1 MRTLIIWLYPF
12 LLNISLLSGVLFFS
26 HLHYSLAARYSTIIF
41 FISSAAFSVFILMW
55 FITMWVITKQKRLRF
70 RLYSSKFLLLYCSMA
85 LFSLFTPYTRVN
97 SLSDSLAQTFYLI
110 LVFIFIRLMFELK
123 WDSSLDAI
131 KEFFSGLFWGNFFF
145 SIIALIVV
153 GREAQMGAL
162 GNERYLHPGVI
173 GLHSGIAALLAY
185 SRFRSLKKR
194 RLFYLVG
201 FIILSILTLMTLN
214 KTSIVGLVVTVIFI
228 SIIIAHRTFKLK
240 ELILA
245 LLAIAIV
252 ALPLLDRLEEMYTK
266 YISNTSER
274 GAYTLSGRL
283 ILWQVALSFIRE
295 NLWLGYGYGAASDW
309 LIEYIPWKVS
319 WALHA
324 HNDLLNSLLEVGIMG
339 TVFLFIV
346 IIRTGILLVRLA
358 FSRYFDS
365 DLSAI
370 ILQILSVYLFSLL
383 YSLTIAFFAYF
394 GIGFILLCF
403 LSLSTDLLW
412 IKLGKKYRVIRSFQ

>member
-1 MRTLIIWLYPF
+1 M
-12 LLNISLLSGVLFFS
+12 
-26 HLHYSLAARYSTIIF
+26 
-41 FISSAAFSVFILMW
+41 AF
-55 FITMWVITKQKRLRF
+55 
-70 RLYSSKFLLLYCSMA
+70 
-85 LFSLFTPYTRVN
+85 FSLFTPYTRVN
-97 SLSDSLAQTFYLI
+97 SLSDSLAQTFHLI

-123 WDSSLDAI
+123 WDSPLDAI

-153 GREAQMGAL
+153 GPEAQMGAL

-252 ALPLLDRLEEMYTK
+252 ALPLLDKLEEMYIK

-319 WALHA
+319 WALHT

-370 ILQILSVYLFSLL
+370 ILQMLSVYLFSLL

-412 IKLGKKYRVIRSFQ
+412 IKLGKEHRVIRSFQ